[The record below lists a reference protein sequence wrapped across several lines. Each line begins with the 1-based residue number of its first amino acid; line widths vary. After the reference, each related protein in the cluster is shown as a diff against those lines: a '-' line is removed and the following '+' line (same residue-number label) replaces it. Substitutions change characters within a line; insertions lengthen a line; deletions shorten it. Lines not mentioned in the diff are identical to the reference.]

1 MGKKGSAMFKM
12 NQLIP
17 IFNEQEIAWLQT
29 QLSALA
35 IKNVIKGQMLYQEG
49 LAFDAVYITLSGLYR
64 SFYLFDAQEINLRF
78 LAGHSLLCPF
88 SAIAQRMYVEHD
100 SAYISAES
108 IECVS
113 AGQVLVMPLASFLP
127 QPTNAHFLTH
137 IKAFNYT
144 ALEHYLSLERR
155 LKMIQQKRA
164 KDRYDY
170 FCQVMPPEIVLG
182 MPQFHVA
189 SYLGLT
195 PEALSRIKKN

>member
-1 MGKKGSAMFKM
+1 MLAI

-17 IFNEQEIAWLQT
+17 IFNEQEAAWLQAV
-29 QLSALA
+29 LLALPV
-35 IKNVIKGQMLYQEG
+35 KNVVKGQILYQEG
-49 LAFDAVYITLSGLYR
+49 QPFDVVYISLSGLYR
-64 SFYLFDAQEINLRF
+64 TFYLFDAQEINLRL

-88 SAIAQRMYVEHD
+88 SAIAKRLYTQQDTPH
-100 SAYISAES
+100 ISAES

-113 AGQVLVMPLASFLP
+113 AGQVLVMPLSSFLP
-127 QPTNAHFLTH
+127 QPSMANYLTS

-155 LKMIQQKRA
+155 LKMIQHKRA

-170 FCQVMPPEIVLG
+170 FCQMMPKEIVSA
-182 MPQFHVA
+182 MPNFHVA

-195 PEALSRIKKN
+195 PEALSRIKNKVG